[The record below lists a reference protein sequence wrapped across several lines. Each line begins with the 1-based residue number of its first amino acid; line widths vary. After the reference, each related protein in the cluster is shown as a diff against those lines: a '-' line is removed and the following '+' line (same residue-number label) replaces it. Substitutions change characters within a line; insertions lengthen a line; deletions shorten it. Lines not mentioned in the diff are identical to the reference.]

1 MAQPYIH
8 PTATIDEN
16 ACIGNDT
23 KVWHYSHIMPGA
35 QIGERCNVGQNVF
48 IGSGVTIGNGVKV
61 QNNVSLYTGVICEDY
76 VFLGPSCVFTNVIN
90 PRSAIER
97 KDEFRP
103 TLVKEGA
110 TIGAN
115 ATIVCGNTIGRYAFI
130 GAGAVMTKSAPDYS
144 MWIGNPAFQDGWIS
158 ERGHRLLF
166 DEKGEAV
173 CPECGDKYH
182 ITGESVEKI
191 N

>member
-8 PTATIDEN
+8 PTATVDEK
-16 ACIGNDT
+16 ACIGNET
-23 KVWHYSHIMPGA
+23 KVWHYTHVMPDSH
-35 QIGERCNVGQNVF
+35 IGERCILGQNVF
-48 IGSGVTIGNGVKV
+48 VGSGVKIGNGVKI
-61 QNNVSLYTGVICEDY
+61 QNNVSLYTGVVCEDF

-115 ATIVCGNTIGRYAFI
+115 ATIVCGNSIGRYALI
-130 GAGAVMTKSAPDYS
+130 GAGAVITKNVPDYS
-144 MWIGNPAFQDGWIS
+144 LWVGNPAVQDGWVS
-158 ERGHRLLF
+158 ERGHRLQF
-166 DEKGEAV
+166 DDKGRAS
-173 CPECGDKYH
+173 CPEN
-182 ITGESVEKI
+182 GEMYRLVGERVEKI
-191 N
+191 D

>member
-8 PTATIDEN
+8 PTATVDEKV
-16 ACIGNDT
+16 AIGNDT
-23 KVWHYSHIMPGA
+23 KIWHYSHVMSDSR
-35 QIGERCNVGQNVF
+35 IGERCILGQNVF
-48 IGSGVTIGNGVKV
+48 VGSGVTIGNGVKI
-61 QNNVSLYTGVICEDY
+61 QNNVSLYTGVVCEDY

-90 PRSAIER
+90 PRGAIER
-97 KDEFRP
+97 KNEFKP

-115 ATIVCGNTIGRYAFI
+115 ATIICGNTIGRYAFI

-144 MWIGNPAFQDGWIS
+144 MWVGNPAFQDGWIS

-166 DEKGEAV
+166 DDTGYAS
-173 CPECGDKYH
+173 CPEGGERYH
-182 ITGESVEKI
+182 LVGESVEKVD
-191 N
+191 